1 MIKIKK
7 IIPAALLLTSISS
20 VALADSWNVG
30 ASASYANIDGTAK
43 DTQFTGNT
51 SSGTAVVQTR
61 GATGGD
67 ANFPFASVFIEYSKT
82 LDKDFDLVFGLD
94 YVPFKAEIESS
105 SKADTDISTAQSS
118 QSSTPATGTRTAK
131 LELEKYATLYLQP
144 TYKIG
149 GGTAVYGKVGYI
161 HGDVKISGSNT
172 ATGSTIN
179 AKDTLNGYTVGLGVQ
194 HNIDKNLFVRLEGNY
209 TDHDTVTA
217 TDSLATKFSADS
229 EMYAGKISIGYSF

>member
-20 VALADSWNVG
+20 VAFADNWNVG
-30 ASASYANIDGTAK
+30 ASASYANIDGTAN
-43 DTQFTGNT
+43 DTQFTGNA
-51 SSGTAVVQTR
+51 SSGTAVSQTR
-61 GATGGD
+61 GATSGD
-67 ANFPFASVFIEYSKT
+67 ANFPFASIFVEYSKT
-82 LDKDFDLVFGLD
+82 MNKDFDLVFGLD
-94 YVPFKAEIESS
+94 YVPFKAEIESL
-105 SKADTDISTAQSS
+105 SKADTDISTA
-118 QSSTPATGTRTAK
+118 SSTTTSTPLAGTRKAK
-131 LELEKYATLYLQP
+131 LELENYATLYLQP
-144 TYKIG
+144 TFKVG
-149 GGTAVYGKVGYI
+149 GGTAIYGKVGYI

-194 HNIDKNLFVRLEGNY
+194 HNINKNLFVRLEGNY

-229 EMYAGKISIGYSF
+229 EIYAGKISIGYSF